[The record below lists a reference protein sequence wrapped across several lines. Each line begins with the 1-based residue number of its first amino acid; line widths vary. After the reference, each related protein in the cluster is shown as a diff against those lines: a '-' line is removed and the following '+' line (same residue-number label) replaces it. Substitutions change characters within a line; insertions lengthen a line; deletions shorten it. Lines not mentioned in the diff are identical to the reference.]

1 MKRINIIRA
10 VFWWWIEAKNL
21 SSPHW
26 GLGQEAVSAFW
37 SILWT
42 EKLGMA
48 QDLYAAQL
56 EFPVFSF
63 LLATTVHV
71 LISLC
76 LTTLPISLPVIFE
89 VFISAWKECDR
100 AKVLTLTLYVVL
112 WSHTDPASNPSSSAS
127 VPRPCTALSPRTSF
141 SFTGTWGHTAYL
153 IGLLQGLNEIMKSCG
168 WFAEQSVINAN
179 YCCVCCWYCYWRS
192 YQRIWFSVRLVLWKE
207 S

>member
-1 MKRINIIRA
+1 MLHSRSLHICWRISREVCDFLWHISNNIYTGSYLMKRINIIRA

-63 LLATTVHV
+63 LLATTVRV

-89 VFISAWKECDR
+89 VFISAWKECDG

-153 IGLLQGLNEIMKSCG
+153 IGLLQGLNEIMKST
-168 WFAEQSVINAN
+168 
-179 YCCVCCWYCYWRS
+179 
-192 YQRIWFSVRLVLWKE
+192 RL
-207 S
+207 